1 MPQFM
6 NLKTFI
12 PKIEC
17 IIYIKI
23 VVISLLLFSCN
34 STKGTSKNSD
44 NVNYVDPQIGGV
56 APFLQPTRTRIHL
69 PNSMVRM
76 YPERKDYRDDQI
88 TSFPLTTRKHRSD
101 LLFNIMPVS
110 GAVNEADKPI
120 SAWDQEL
127 EIAHP
132 YYYSTWL
139 EDYNIVTEFTP
150 AAQAGIFK
158 FTYQNKDTRKL
169 FLSDLTGDDW
179 QLNENGAL
187 TGTESFEGMIGY
199 VYAVTDK
206 KGVFTSIETTENILN
221 SWITWNDSNINQ
233 VQFKY
238 GISFISIEQAKKNL
252 EREIPDFNFD
262 NVKEKARE
270 KWSIV
275 LDQIEV
281 EGGSEAY
288 KRTFYTALYRSYERM
303 INISEDGTYYSNYD
317 QKIHE
322 GEQDF
327 YADDWVWDTFL
338 ALHPLRYILQPDVES
353 DMMASYVRMYEQS
366 GWLPQFPQ
374 IHGDA
379 PPMNGFHS
387 TIMLLDA
394 YRKGVDNFDVDTAF
408 EAMKKNALE
417 GTMIPWK
424 MGAHAPLDKLAL
436 ELGYFPALY
445 PGEEER
451 EPRVHDFEKRQA
463 VAVTL
468 AQGYD
473 DWALAEFA
481 KELGKKEDYK
491 YFSKTAQNYKNLYWK
506 EKGFFMPKDAKGNWI
521 DIDPKFD
528 GGMGGRDYYDEN
540 NGWTYLWNVQ
550 QDILGLQ
557 ELMGG
562 RKTFEAR
569 LDQMF
574 REDLGRS
581 TYALNA
587 RFPDFTGIVGQY
599 SMGNEP
605 SFHIPYLYNFTD
617 SPWKAQKKIRMLLN
631 TWFKDNIFGIPGDED
646 GGGMSAFV
654 VFSAMGFY
662 PITPG
667 IPVYTIGS
675 PLFSKI
681 SINQPNGKK
690 FTINAPNCNETN
702 KYIQSATLNG
712 KELKGPWFTHNDLV
726 NGATITLEMGKY
738 PNKNWGAD
746 PSLIPNDFKN

>member
-1 MPQFM
+1 MKSINKKQLT
-6 NLKTFI
+6 N
-12 PKIEC
+12 C
-17 IIYIKI
+17 IKI
-23 VVISLLLFSCN
+23 FLVSVFFFSCN
-34 STKGTSKNSD
+34 SEKLVEKKID
-44 NVNYVDPQIGGV
+44 NVKYVDPQIGGV

-76 YPERKDYRDDQI
+76 YPERDDYRDDQI

-110 GAVNEADKPI
+110 GDLPENEAPI

-132 YYYSTWL
+132 YYFSTWL
-139 EDYNIVTEFTP
+139 EDYDITVEFTP
-150 AAQAGIFK
+150 AAQAGF
-158 FTYQNKDTRKL
+158 FRFNYQNDETRKL
-169 FLSDLTGDDW
+169 YLRNLSGDNWLLNSDGSLTGS
-179 QLNENGAL
+179 EI
-187 TGTESFEGMIGY
+187 FEGMKAY
-199 VYAVTDK
+199 VYAKIDSLNITS
-206 KGVFTSIETTENILN
+206 KGIIKRDTIN
-221 SWITWNDSNINQ
+221 SWISWGNNKPKKI
-233 VQFKY
+233 QFKY
-238 GISFISIEQAKKNL
+238 GLSFISVDQAKKNL
-252 EREIPDFNFD
+252 EREIPDFDFD
-262 NVKEKARE
+262 KLKNKAYQA
-270 KWSIV
+270 WSKV
-275 LDQIEV
+275 MNQIEV
-281 EGGSEAY
+281 EGGTEAY

-303 INISEDGTYYSNYD
+303 INITEDGKYYSNYD
-317 QKIHE
+317 KKIHE

-338 ALHPLRYILQPDVES
+338 ALHPLRYILQPEMES

-394 YRKGVDNFDVDTAF
+394 YRKGVHNFDTEVAF
-408 EAMKKNALE
+408 QAMKKNAIE
-417 GTMIPWK
+417 GSMIPWS
-424 MGAHAPLDKLAL
+424 MGEHAPLDKLAL
-436 ELGYFPALY
+436 ELGYFPALH
-445 PGEEER
+445 PGEKETDSK
-451 EPRVHDFEKRQA
+451 VHDFEKRQA
-463 VAVTL
+463 VVVTL

-481 KELGKKEDYK
+481 KELGKEDDYK

-562 RKTFEAR
+562 RKTFEER
-569 LDQMF
+569 LDQMY
-574 REDLGRS
+574 REDLGRT

-681 SINQPNGKK
+681 SIKLPNGKK
-690 FTINAPNCNETN
+690 FTINALNCNETN

-712 KELKGPWFTHNDLV
+712 KELKGPWFTHQDLI

-746 PSLIPNDFKN
+746 QSLIPHNFKN

>member
-1 MPQFM
+1 MKSINKKQLT
-6 NLKTFI
+6 N
-12 PKIEC
+12 C
-17 IIYIKI
+17 IKI
-23 VVISLLLFSCN
+23 FLVSVFFFSCN
-34 STKGTSKNSD
+34 SEKLVEKKID
-44 NVNYVDPQIGGV
+44 NVKYVDPQIGGV

-76 YPERKDYRDDQI
+76 YPERDDYRDDQI

-110 GAVNEADKPI
+110 GDLPENEAPI

-132 YYYSTWL
+132 YYFSTWL
-139 EDYNIVTEFTP
+139 EDYDITVEFTP
-150 AAQAGIFK
+150 AAQAGF
-158 FTYQNKDTRKL
+158 FRFNYQNDETRKL
-169 FLSDLTGDDW
+169 YLRNLSGDNWLLNSDGSLTGS
-179 QLNENGAL
+179 EI
-187 TGTESFEGMIGY
+187 FEGMKAY
-199 VYAVTDK
+199 VYAKIDSLNITS
-206 KGVFTSIETTENILN
+206 KGIIKRDTIN
-221 SWITWNDSNINQ
+221 SWISWGNNKPKKI
-233 VQFKY
+233 QFKY
-238 GISFISIEQAKKNL
+238 GLSFISVDQAKKNL
-252 EREIPDFNFD
+252 EREIPDFDFD
-262 NVKEKARE
+262 KLKNKAYQA
-270 KWSIV
+270 WSKV
-275 LDQIEV
+275 MNQIEV
-281 EGGSEAY
+281 EGGTEAY

-303 INISEDGTYYSNYD
+303 INITEDGKYYSNYD
-317 QKIHE
+317 KKIHE

-338 ALHPLRYILQPDVES
+338 ALHPLRYILQPEMES

-394 YRKGVDNFDVDTAF
+394 YRKGVQNFDTEVAF
-408 EAMKKNALE
+408 QAMKKNAIE
-417 GTMIPWK
+417 GSMIPWS
-424 MGAHAPLDKLAL
+424 MGEHAPLDKLAL
-436 ELGYFPALY
+436 ELGYFPALH
-445 PGEEER
+445 PGEKETDSK
-451 EPRVHDFEKRQA
+451 VHDFEKRQA
-463 VAVTL
+463 VVVTL

-481 KELGKKEDYK
+481 KELGKEDDYK

-562 RKTFEAR
+562 RKTFEER

-654 VFSAMGFY
+654 VFSAIGFY

-681 SINQPNGKK
+681 SIKLPNGKK

-712 KELKGPWFTHNDLV
+712 KELKGPWFTHQDLI

-738 PNKNWGAD
+738 PNKNWGTD
-746 PSLIPNDFKN
+746 QSLIPHNFKN